1 MAIEQ
6 TPAGIRVKVS
16 LPYTEAVEKTIAAL
30 KSEGFGVLTTIDVKQ
45 TMKEKLGEEYRPYV
59 ILGACNPPLAHR
71 ALTAEPEVGL
81 LLPCNVV
88 VYETEDGCVVSAMD
102 PTAVVKVMPHP
113 DLQAVASEAR
123 TKLERV
129 LQQVAG

>member
-16 LPYTEAVEKTIAAL
+16 LPYAEAVEKTIAAL
-30 KSEGFGVLTTIDVKQ
+30 KTEGFGVLTTIDVKQ
-45 TMKEKLGEEYRPYV
+45 TIKEKLGKDYRPYV

-88 VYETEDGCVVSAMD
+88 VYEEGDGCVVSAMD
-102 PTAVVKVMPHP
+102 PTAVTKIIPHP
-113 DLQAVASEAR
+113 ELEAVAREVRA
-123 TKLERV
+123 KLERV

>member
-16 LPYTEAVEKTIAAL
+16 FPYAEAVEKTIAAL
-30 KSEGFGVLTTIDVKQ
+30 KTEGFGVLTTIDVKQ
-45 TMKEKLGEEYRPYV
+45 TIKEKLGKDYRPYV

-88 VYETEDGCVVSAMD
+88 VYEEGDGCVVSAMD
-102 PTAVVKVMPHP
+102 PTAVTKIIPHP
-113 DLQAVASEAR
+113 ELEAVAREVRA
-123 TKLERV
+123 KLERV

>member
-6 TPAGIRVKVS
+6 TPAGIRVKVP
-16 LPYTEAVEKTIAAL
+16 LPYAEAVEKTIAAL
-30 KSEGFGVLTTIDVKQ
+30 KTEGFGVLTTIDVKQ
-45 TMKEKLGEEYRPYV
+45 TIKEKLGEDYRPYV

-71 ALTAEPEVGL
+71 ALTANPEVGL

-88 VYETEDGCVVSAMD
+88 VYEEEGGCVVSAMD
-102 PTAVVKVMPHP
+102 PTMVAKIMPHP
-113 DLQAVASEAR
+113 ELLAAATEAR
-123 TKLERV
+123 AKLERV

>member
-16 LPYTEAVEKTIAAL
+16 LPYAEAVEKTIAAL

-45 TMKEKLGEEYRPYV
+45 TMQEKLGVEYRPYI

-71 ALTAEPEVGL
+71 ALSASPEVGL
-81 LLPCNVV
+81 LLPCNVT
-88 VYETEDGCVVSAMD
+88 VYEGEDGCVVSAMD
-102 PTAVVKVMPHP
+102 PTVAMQIVSHP
-113 DLQAVASEAR
+113 ELEAVAKEAR
-123 TKLERV
+123 AKLERV

>member
-1 MAIEQ
+1 MALEQ

-16 LPYTEAVEKTIAAL
+16 LPYAEAVEKTITAL

-45 TMKEKLGEEYRPYV
+45 TMKEKLGVEYRPYI

-71 ALTAEPEVGL
+71 ALSASPEVGL
-81 LLPCNVV
+81 LLPCNVT
-88 VYETEDGCVVSAMD
+88 VYEEEDGCVVSAMD
-102 PTAVVKVMPHP
+102 PTVAMQIVSHP
-113 DLQAVASEAR
+113 DLEAVAKEAR
-123 TKLERV
+123 AKLERV

>member
-1 MAIEQ
+1 MALEQ

-16 LPYTEAVEKTIAAL
+16 LPYAEAVEKTVAAL
-30 KSEGFGVLTTIDVKQ
+30 KTEGFGVLTTIDVRQ
-45 TMKEKLGEEYRPYV
+45 TMREKLGVDYHPYV

-71 ALTAEPEVGL
+71 ALSTTPEVGL

-102 PTAVVKVMPHP
+102 PAAAMGIMPHP
-113 DLQAVASEAR
+113 ELEAVAKEVRAR
-123 TKLERV
+123 LERV

>member
-1 MAIEQ
+1 MALEQ

-16 LPYTEAVEKTIAAL
+16 LPYAEAVEKTIAAL

-45 TMKEKLGEEYRPYV
+45 TMKEKLGVEYRPYV

-71 ALTAEPEVGL
+71 ALSASPEVGL
-81 LLPCNVV
+81 LLPCNVTI
-88 VYETEDGCVVSAMD
+88 YEEEDGCVVSAMD
-102 PTAVVKVMPHP
+102 PSVGMQIVSHSE
-113 DLQAVASEAR
+113 LEAVAKEAR
-123 TKLERV
+123 AKLERV

>member
-1 MAIEQ
+1 MALEQ

-16 LPYTEAVEKTIAAL
+16 LPYAEAVEKTIAAL

-45 TMKEKLGEEYRPYV
+45 TMKEKLGVEYRPYV

-71 ALTAEPEVGL
+71 ALSASPEVGL
-81 LLPCNVV
+81 LLPCNVT
-88 VYETEDGCVVSAMD
+88 VYEEEDGCVVSAMD
-102 PTAVVKVMPHP
+102 PSVGMQIVSHP
-113 DLQAVASEAR
+113 ELEAVAKEAR
-123 TKLERV
+123 AKLERV